1 MEQISSA
8 ATKKTEYKM
17 TFRKIWRAA
26 LAEIRVHKK
35 LAIISFVLFGVAM
48 LMYAIFNAYGFH
60 PNDDIKQ
67 IRYMPSGWGETF
79 SILGIIVGFFT
90 ALSIFRDMNNQQLCD
105 VSMALPIKASERFLS
120 KITALLLLQTAPLT
134 VSVAGGNALSL
145 LFISL
150 KYTGFSFYED
160 TAETL
165 GALVFG
171 SLAASMFILAVTVL
185 VTCCCG
191 TLAESS
197 YFSIILMFIINVFPM
212 SFFNNLIVKNS
223 GFSYGNIL
231 FGTAS
236 SDFAFDFGWWGFLFL
251 TRNGN
256 KEMMSHAAVG
266 SIVSL
271 AVMLLAGLIYVRR
284 DARSVGMPIS
294 SKVFFEIMMA
304 GSCITIFSLS
314 FMSSGAN
321 WGILIAGVGYIIINV
336 IVSRA
341 KINGL
346 SFIKW
351 AAKYA
356 ATLAA
361 FVIVAVIALKTGGF
375 GYINL
380 RPEAQYLD
388 GARFSLRYFVSANR
402 QPDGS
407 YSKDNKLYSSP
418 LTPEQADE
426 VMKICKKYF
435 VKAAAE
441 RSPFD
446 IFSDTVYSYDGST
459 HTYLTVT
466 ADSDTKYGFR
476 PFPKSMFDKGFEVI
490 GQTGDTVYT
499 VKHYSLDYYQH
510 MTVPISEAD
519 AMFEELK
526 ELGYLSEDS
535 PSELVPET
543 TLA

>member
-1 MEQISSA
+1 MEQISL
-8 ATKKTEYKM
+8 ATTKRSEYKM

-48 LMYAIFNAYGFH
+48 LLYAVPSEYGIF
-60 PNDDIKQ
+60 PDTEK
-67 IRYMPSGWGETF
+67 IRYIPSGWGEIF
-79 SILGIIVGFFT
+79 SLFGIIAGFFT

-105 VSMALPIKASERFLS
+105 VSMALPIKAGERFLS

-197 YFSIILMFIINVFPM
+197 YFSIILMFIINVFPV
-212 SFFNNLIVKNS
+212 SFFKNLIIKNS
-223 GFSYGNIL
+223 GFSAGSIF
-231 FGTAS
+231 FGTAA
-236 SDFAFDFGWWGFLFL
+236 SDFAVDFSWWGFLFL
-251 TRNGN
+251 TRNDF
-256 KEMMSHAAVG
+256 KDMIPHAAVG
-266 SIVSL
+266 SVISL
-271 AVMLLAGLIYVRR
+271 AVMLLAGLIYIRR
-284 DARSVGMPIS
+284 DARSVGVPIS
-294 SKVFFEIMMA
+294 SKAFFEIMMA
-304 GSCITIFSLS
+304 GSCITIFSLT
-314 FMSSGAN
+314 FNSSAAQ

-356 ATLAA
+356 ATLAV

-388 GARFSLRYFVSANR
+388 GAMFNLRYYVSANR

-407 YSKDNKLYSSP
+407 YTKDNILYSSP

-446 IFSDTVYSYDGST
+446 IFSDNVYSYDGRT
-459 HTYLTVT
+459 HTYLTV
-466 ADSDTKYGFR
+466 AAESDTKYGFR
-476 PFPKSMFDKGFEVI
+476 PFPRSMFRIGFETI
-490 GQTGDTVYT
+490 GQTGDTIYT
-499 VKHYSLDYYQH
+499 VEHYSLDYYQH

-519 AMFEELK
+519 AMFEELR
-526 ELGYLSEDS
+526 ELGYFTYSSES
-535 PSELVPET
+535 S
-543 TLA
+543 

>member
-17 TFRKIWRAA
+17 TFKKIWRAA

-48 LMYAIFNAYGFH
+48 LLYAIFNGYGFH
-60 PNDDIKQ
+60 PNEDVKR
-67 IRYMPSGWGETF
+67 IRYMPSGWGEIF
-79 SILGIIVGFFT
+79 SMFGIIVGFFT

-105 VSMALPIKASERFLS
+105 VSMALPIKAGERFLS
-120 KITALLLLQTAPLT
+120 KITALLLLQTAPLM

-150 KYTGFSFYED
+150 KYSGWSFYED
-160 TAETL
+160 TAENF

-191 TLAESS
+191 TLAESA
-197 YFSIILMFIINVFPM
+197 YFSLITMFIINVFPM
-212 SFFNNLIVKNS
+212 SFFNNLIIKNS
-223 GFSYGNIL
+223 GFSVGSR
-231 FGTAS
+231 FFSTAS
-236 SDFAFDFGWWGFLFL
+236 SDFAVDFGWWGFLFL
-251 TRNGN
+251 TRDGY
-256 KEMMSHAAVG
+256 KEMISHAAIG
-266 SIVSL
+266 SVVSL
-271 AVMLLAGLIYVRR
+271 AVMLLAGLIYVKR
-284 DARSVGMPIS
+284 DARSVGVPIS
-294 SKVFFEIMMA
+294 SKAFFEIMMA
-304 GSCITIFSLS
+304 GSCITMFSLT
-314 FMSSGAN
+314 FMSSGAQ
-321 WGILIAGVGYIIINV
+321 WGMLIAGVGYIIINV

-351 AAKYA
+351 AGKYA

-361 FVIVAVIALKTGGF
+361 FAIVAVIAVKTGGF

-388 GARFSLRYFVSANR
+388 GACYYITYFT
-402 QPDGS
+402 GS
-407 YSKDNKLYSSP
+407 QQNGYYYDKEYRLSSP
-418 LTPEQADE
+418 ALTPEQADE

-435 VKAAAE
+435 VKAASE

-446 IFSDTVYSYDGST
+446 IFSDAVYGYNDGNHT
-459 HTYLTVT
+459 HLTVD
-466 ADSDTKYGFR
+466 AESGTKYGFR
-476 PFPKSMFDKGFEVI
+476 PFPKSMFEKGFEVV
-490 GQTGDTVYT
+490 GQTGDTLFT
-499 VKHYSLDYYQH
+499 VEHYCLSFRQS
-510 MTVPISEAD
+510 MFVPISEAD

-526 ELGYLSEDS
+526 ALGYFTYSSES
-535 PSELVPET
+535 F
-543 TLA
+543 